1 MPDATVWIVNFAG
14 HDHTT
19 AEEFGRLD
27 FLTRGYVSMGS
38 LDRLFYTVTEAVE
51 HTKPDDYLLLS
62 GLIALNAIAASVWL
76 QHHGKI
82 KLLLWDQKLR
92 KYRVL
97 PYSKDQI
104 DILFEK
110 LLIRPVDVPIDSQE
124 ERRKNV

>member
-1 MPDATVWIVNFAG
+1 MPDPTVWIVNFAG
-14 HDHTT
+14 HDHTS

-38 LDRLFYTVTEAVE
+38 LDRLFYSVTEAVE
-51 HTKPDDYLLLS
+51 NTHPDDYLLLS

-76 QHHGKI
+76 QRHGRI

-110 LLIRPVDVPIDSQE
+110 LLVREVDVQIDSLE
-124 ERRKNV
+124 ERRKDA